1 MTRLSFRFAKRKST
15 AQCLWALRFACSV
28 LAAAVSVDI
37 PAEER
42 GTGAVVSLDHSAAD
56 LKVPPD
62 AGVIPVPGT
71 DPIRIAVITF
81 ALPRDNL
88 LIAEAT
94 KLALAPLF
102 PNRGIKLIF
111 CTFEEF
117 DRIVLSRGA
126 EFILGTSGA
135 VTRLSTFG
143 LRPLA
148 TLVSKGGPDPN
159 RNEGAAVIVR
169 EDHREFQTLGDLKG
183 RTIAASNA
191 LSFPGWQIVLGEVAK
206 FGINPNAFFGKT
218 IFTGDA
224 RSISD
229 IVKLILDDK
238 ADAGVLRLCAYEQFI
253 ERHPEAVGELRVL
266 DRRDNV
272 DVACV
277 HSTDLYPGFTMAVT
291 ELISPE
297 AARRATLALLSM
309 PPTERGARWT
319 IPTNYKSVDALLE
332 AIRVGPSEKLRAT
345 MLNELIDDYLTW
357 MLVIALLIL
366 GLLFHGWRAE
376 VLARRQGERV
386 RELMEQKMAQASRLA
401 SMQRAASLTQISSIF
416 AHELRQP
423 LTSASLYAE
432 GLARQIRRGSADPDR
447 MAKIADRIADETQR
461 ASEIVERVRAYA
473 KGRRLERSVLSAAD
487 VMQSAVRL
495 WRGQSMRDFP
505 LWVLVP
511 KSAAHISANAFE
523 LELVFV
529 NLLKNAAEAA
539 QAAWAADESSGKP
552 KPVNLTK
559 APDVLVGSGPMV
571 AFTAEVI
578 GSSVVFMVAD
588 SGKPLSDE
596 ALLRIEAG
604 SSQPQAGS
612 SQKSNGLG
620 IGLAIVRSIVEA
632 CFGAITFG
640 RTDLNPRLTGLAV
653 RVALPLVSTSQ
664 SGRAQTDVSIPV
676 PHEPAAESEMTAAP
690 IIRIVD
696 DDPNIHD
703 ALAYVLENEGF
714 IVRHYESAESFLIND
729 RPEDPGCAILDVRMG
744 EMSGIVLHDR
754 MKKLGSKLPCIF
766 LSAHGDV
773 DMAVDAIEAG
783 AVTFL
788 SKPVR
793 TEKLLAAIERALTIA
808 QSLASGDPGQTLDGT
823 PASETALTD
832 EAARQA
838 ALTEAAR
845 TAFLSLSDR
854 ERQTALLAVSGLTNR
869 QIAERL
875 EIAVRTVE
883 FHRAGSMRKLGCHSA
898 AELKA
903 KLSLVPEA
911 REAFE

>member
-15 AQCLWALRFACSV
+15 AWCRWALRFACSV

-148 TLVSKGGPDPN
+148 TLVSKGGSDPN
-159 RNEGAAVIVR
+159 RNEGSAVIVR

-229 IVKLILDDK
+229 IVKLVLDDK

-266 DRRDNV
+266 DRRDNM

-461 ASEIVERVRAYA
+461 ASEIVECVRAYA

-559 APDVLVGSGPMV
+559 APDVLVGSPLPLKSS
-571 AFTAEVI
+571 AAAWYSWWPTAANPFPTKRCCALRPVPASRRPDQVKNLTVW
-578 GSSVVFMVAD
+578 GS
-588 SGKPLSDE
+588 
-596 ALLRIEAG
+596 
-604 SSQPQAGS
+604 
-612 SQKSNGLG
+612 
-620 IGLAIVRSIVEA
+620 
-632 CFGAITFG
+632 
-640 RTDLNPRLTGLAV
+640 
-653 RVALPLVSTSQ
+653 ALPS
-664 SGRAQTDVSIPV
+664 SGRSLRPASAPSLLGEPISIL
-676 PHEPAAESEMTAAP
+676 
-690 IIRIVD
+690 
-696 DDPNIHD
+696 
-703 ALAYVLENEGF
+703 AL
-714 IVRHYESAESFLIND
+714 
-729 RPEDPGCAILDVRMG
+729 PG
-744 EMSGIVLHDR
+744 S
-754 MKKLGSKLPCIF
+754 PCEWRCR
-766 LSAHGDV
+766 LSAHHNPAEPKR
-773 DMAVDAIEAG
+773 MFP
-783 AVTFL
+783 FL
-788 SKPVR
+788 CLMSRP
-793 TEKLLAAIERALTIA
+793 
-808 QSLASGDPGQTLDGT
+808 QSRHSLFQRIQRT
-823 PASETALTD
+823 PAN
-832 EAARQA
+832 
-838 ALTEAAR
+838 
-845 TAFLSLSDR
+845 DR
-854 ERQTALLAVSGLTNR
+854 RSYYPHCRRRSQYSRCIGLR
-869 QIAERL
+869 
-875 EIAVRTVE
+875 
-883 FHRAGSMRKLGCHSA
+883 
-898 AELKA
+898 
-903 KLSLVPEA
+903 P
-911 REAFE
+911 

>member
-1 MTRLSFRFAKRKST
+1 M
-15 AQCLWALRFACSV
+15 
-28 LAAAVSVDI
+28 
-37 PAEER
+37 
-42 GTGAVVSLDHSAAD
+42 
-56 LKVPPD
+56 
-62 AGVIPVPGT
+62 PGT

-159 RNEGAAVIVR
+159 RNEGSAVIVR

-206 FGINPNAFFGKT
+206 FGINPNEFFGKT

-229 IVKLILDDK
+229 IVKLVLDEK

-253 ERHPEAVGELRVL
+253 ERHPEAVGELRIL

-272 DVACV
+272 DAACV

-386 RELMEQKMAQASRLA
+386 RELME
-401 SMQRAASLTQISSIF
+401 
-416 AHELRQP
+416 
-423 LTSASLYAE
+423 
-432 GLARQIRRGSADPDR
+432 
-447 MAKIADRIADETQR
+447 
-461 ASEIVERVRAYA
+461 
-473 KGRRLERSVLSAAD
+473 
-487 VMQSAVRL
+487 
-495 WRGQSMRDFP
+495 
-505 LWVLVP
+505 
-511 KSAAHISANAFE
+511 
-523 LELVFV
+523 
-529 NLLKNAAEAA
+529 
-539 QAAWAADESSGKP
+539 
-552 KPVNLTK
+552 
-559 APDVLVGSGPMV
+559 
-571 AFTAEVI
+571 
-578 GSSVVFMVAD
+578 
-588 SGKPLSDE
+588 
-596 ALLRIEAG
+596 
-604 SSQPQAGS
+604 
-612 SQKSNGLG
+612 
-620 IGLAIVRSIVEA
+620 
-632 CFGAITFG
+632 
-640 RTDLNPRLTGLAV
+640 
-653 RVALPLVSTSQ
+653 
-664 SGRAQTDVSIPV
+664 
-676 PHEPAAESEMTAAP
+676 
-690 IIRIVD
+690 
-696 DDPNIHD
+696 
-703 ALAYVLENEGF
+703 
-714 IVRHYESAESFLIND
+714 
-729 RPEDPGCAILDVRMG
+729 
-744 EMSGIVLHDR
+744 
-754 MKKLGSKLPCIF
+754 
-766 LSAHGDV
+766 
-773 DMAVDAIEAG
+773 
-783 AVTFL
+783 
-788 SKPVR
+788 
-793 TEKLLAAIERALTIA
+793 
-808 QSLASGDPGQTLDGT
+808 
-823 PASETALTD
+823 
-832 EAARQA
+832 
-838 ALTEAAR
+838 
-845 TAFLSLSDR
+845 
-854 ERQTALLAVSGLTNR
+854 
-869 QIAERL
+869 
-875 EIAVRTVE
+875 
-883 FHRAGSMRKLGCHSA
+883 
-898 AELKA
+898 
-903 KLSLVPEA
+903 
-911 REAFE
+911 

>member
-1 MTRLSFRFAKRKST
+1 M
-15 AQCLWALRFACSV
+15 
-28 LAAAVSVDI
+28 
-37 PAEER
+37 
-42 GTGAVVSLDHSAAD
+42 
-56 LKVPPD
+56 
-62 AGVIPVPGT
+62 PGT

-159 RNEGAAVIVR
+159 RNEGSAVIVR

-206 FGINPNAFFGKT
+206 FGINPNEFFGKT

-229 IVKLILDDK
+229 IVKLVLDDK

-266 DRRDNV
+266 DRRDSLCALHGPLSGLHHGRNG
-272 DVACV
+272 A
-277 HSTDLYPGFTMAVT
+277 DLARGR
-291 ELISPE
+291 
-297 AARRATLALLSM
+297 AARDTCAPVDAA
-309 PPTERGARWT
+309 TERGARWT

-386 RELMEQKMAQASRLA
+386 RELMEQKRAQASRLA

-523 LELVFV
+523 LEFVFV

-620 IGLAIVRSIVEA
+620 LGLAIVRSIVEA

-664 SGRAQTDVSIPV
+664 SGRTETDVSIPV
-676 PHEPAAESEMTAAP
+676 PHEPAAES
-690 IIRIVD
+690 
-696 DDPNIHD
+696 
-703 ALAYVLENEGF
+703 
-714 IVRHYESAESFLIND
+714 
-729 RPEDPGCAILDVRMG
+729 
-744 EMSGIVLHDR
+744 
-754 MKKLGSKLPCIF
+754 
-766 LSAHGDV
+766 
-773 DMAVDAIEAG
+773 
-783 AVTFL
+783 
-788 SKPVR
+788 
-793 TEKLLAAIERALTIA
+793 A
-808 QSLASGDPGQTLDGT
+808 QSLPKDPKD
-823 PASETALTD
+823 PS
-832 EAARQA
+832 
-838 ALTEAAR
+838 
-845 TAFLSLSDR
+845 
-854 ERQTALLAVSGLTNR
+854 
-869 QIAERL
+869 
-875 EIAVRTVE
+875 
-883 FHRAGSMRKLGCHSA
+883 K
-898 AELKA
+898 
-903 KLSLVPEA
+903 
-911 REAFE
+911 